1 MLHLPRGLEHW
12 PVFPDPGIPPLS
24 SRLSPWSWPAACPH
38 THIQVVLKG
47 LVRHQGGGLPD
58 VLAAQVVFVCPHE
71 FLQLAILDQILSQGL
86 LFDEW
91 DPVAEHLHTVGL
103 EEEG

>member
-1 MLHLPRGLEHW
+1 MCL
-12 PVFPDPGIPPLS
+12 
-24 SRLSPWSWPAACPH
+24 
-38 THIQVVLKG
+38 
-47 LVRHQGGGLPD
+47 
-58 VLAAQVVFVCPHE
+58 HE

-103 EEEG
+103 EEER